1 MNIPYGADIK
11 NMFYTSESK
20 THIFAIYTRYYLAQN
35 SYSMAQYKVYYI
47 CLLYTVGH

>member
-20 THIFAIYTRYYLAQN
+20 THIFAMYMQYNLAQS
-35 SYSMAQYKVYYI
+35 SYSMAQNKVNYI
-47 CLLYTVGH
+47 FIIYTMHG